1 MKTLFIPLVFI
12 GIFAGCAYFE
22 HAEYEARLD
31 AESER
36 QANLR
41 ELQADYNGTDDV
53 YYASPF

>member
-22 HAEYEARLD
+22 HQSIEAHLD

-41 ELQADYNGTDDV
+41 ELQADYNGENV

>member
-1 MKTLFIPLVFI
+1 MRTLLIPLVFI

-22 HAEYEARLD
+22 HHELALD

-41 ELQADYNGTDDV
+41 ELQADFNGIEEV
-53 YYASPF
+53 YYATPF